1 MKILN
6 PLSPQPKPKR
16 KKKPNKA
23 ERFINDIENQM
34 FSKADEN
41 FAVPLNPSEDQ
52 TEVMRADALG
62 LSNVSVRR
70 KVVEYLPQ
78 LETLKSKLG
87 EGKPLTK
94 AMEECGIPVT
104 LETRKALEKAFQLD
118 FIIAHRSSPDIERMM
133 VQAARSKFL
142 TEAVLKGDSKG
153 ALKWAQLIQD
163 DASVFEQ
170 KKERVGVMMNRSDL
184 ENFLE
189 SEANEEAIEAD
200 YELIL
205 EKSEEG
211 ETKE

>member
-1 MKILN
+1 
-6 PLSPQPKPKR
+6 
-16 KKKPNKA
+16 
-23 ERFINDIENQM
+23 M
-34 FSKADEN
+34 FSKEDEH
-41 FAVPLNPSEDQ
+41 FAAPLDTTLDK
-52 TEVMRADALG
+52 TEVMKADALG

-78 LETLKSKLG
+78 LEQLKGKLA

-133 VQAARSKFL
+133 VQAARIKFL
-142 TEAVLKGDSKG
+142 TEAALAGDSKT

-163 DASVFEQ
+163 DSQVFEQ

-211 ETKE
+211 EVTKDE